1 MGRTRLS
8 RSDLQ
13 DGGLA
18 KPRRVR
24 DITVKIGLELL
35 GVGVLDFVLVRIWGP
50 DLINM
55 HSDLALAGAIACFLL
70 ALVAAI
76 WLVFQLWF
84 DLRRF
89 ADAKRQIARR
99 PRLQVRKK

>member
-8 RSDLQ
+8 RSDLE
-13 DGGLA
+13 DSRLA
-18 KPRRVR
+18 KPRLVR
-24 DITVKIGLELL
+24 DVTVKIGLKLL
-35 GVGVLDFVLVRIWGP
+35 GVGILDFLLIRIWGP

-70 ALVAAI
+70 AVVAAI
-76 WLVFQLWF
+76 GLVFQLWF

-99 PRLQVRKK
+99 PRLQVGKK